1 MIPIFWVLYT
11 VLLISLAY
19 RVPMRSPFIT
29 GVLFL
34 RALTV
39 AHLVSPTIF
48 FSSALC
54 FPFPAGAALDCLAYS
69 MVVSHEKVEK
79 LFDFNAKVAIACFII
94 TTLIIFAFMDAKY
107 RSRKAQSDKSLE
119 RDS

>member
-1 MIPIFWVLYT
+1 
-11 VLLISLAY
+11 
-19 RVPMRSPFIT
+19 
-29 GVLFL
+29 
-34 RALTV
+34 
-39 AHLVSPTIF
+39 
-48 FSSALC
+48 
-54 FPFPAGAALDCLAYS
+54 